1 MTNGLPEIITS
12 SFKSSP
18 IFKSNK
24 GSRKLFSPL
33 VENHKHFDF
42 EEPKN
47 LQIPISF
54 TKFSSPIQRYKPSDR
69 LISNKNSPKTS
80 LESNSPVENARGFE
94 AIL

>member
-24 GSRKLFSPL
+24 GSRKMFSPL
-33 VENHKHFDF
+33 VEKHFDF

-47 LQIPISF
+47 IQIPISF

-69 LISNKNSPKTS
+69 LVSNKNSPKPS
-80 LESNSPVENARGFE
+80 
-94 AIL
+94 